1 MSANAAG
8 GRPLEPGLY
17 FVATPIGNA
26 RDITLR
32 GLDVLAGADVIAA
45 EDTRTA
51 RHLMEI
57 HGVALND
64 RPVIAYHDHNG
75 PAVRPR
81 LMQALAEG
89 KSVAYVSEAG
99 SPLVA
104 DPGYALGRDARAAGY
119 MVTSVPGASA
129 VVAALTVA
137 GIATDRFLF
146 AGFLPN
152 ASGARKKALN
162 ELADVPAT
170 LVFFESP
177 KRVHKSLDDM
187 REVLGTGRQTAIC
200 RELTKKFEEVL
211 RGPLDELC
219 QELANRTLKGEI
231 VIVVERDR
239 SHASAKDMEEAL
251 RNALK
256 TMSVKDAASEV
267 SRALKL
273 ARRQVYQ
280 AALALDKAAGKD

>member
-1 MSANAAG
+1 
-8 GRPLEPGLY
+8 
-17 FVATPIGNA
+17 
-26 RDITLR
+26 
-32 GLDVLAGADVIAA
+32 
-45 EDTRTA
+45 
-51 RHLMEI
+51 
-57 HGVALND
+57 
-64 RPVIAYHDHNG
+64 
-75 PAVRPR
+75 
-81 LMQALAEG
+81 
-89 KSVAYVSEAG
+89 
-99 SPLVA
+99 
-104 DPGYALGRDARAAGY
+104 

-280 AALALDKAAGKD
+280 AALALDKAAGQD